1 MRPGPVARLGGASD
15 SDPARKA
22 EREGCREG
30 RKRQAKRSVCK
41 RGDVWWI
48 EFTIAGKR
56 VRESAKTTRRTIAD
70 ECQRRRKREFERA
83 FAGCFRGTLRAPQKC
98 Y

>member
-1 MRPGPVARLGGASD
+1 MARLGGESD
-15 SDPARKA
+15 SNPIRQA
-22 EREGCREG
+22 EREGCRAG
-30 RKRQAKRSVCK
+30 GKGQAKMSVYK
-41 RGDVWWI
+41 RGEVWWI

-70 ECQRRRKREFERA
+70 ECQRRRKLEFERA